1 MTGLRAIEENDL
13 PGLANLLPGWF
24 RNTNRETW
32 WRRFENWW
40 TLNPAFTAGFSRGW
54 VLEENGN
61 VVGFIGNVPVQFVVG
76 GEPGIAAAA
85 ASWYVDPSVRG
96 MASLSLFNQYL
107 DQDDAAL
114 FLFKTENAN
123 LVPVLRK
130 FGFQQYPCL
139 SRPWEYRVIVD
150 RLRFIRGNISSVA
163 HGLHFPVIDPR
174 AGDGSSGTMET
185 ENHSHHWHL
194 FERSMKSS
202 GESPGAMYTC
212 SLCTK
217 CDDSF
222 TRLWY
227 PLLESYDIAMSRDPR
242 TLNWLYFVAARRYD
256 RKVIQCRRSADD
268 TLVGYMVFDFSPWSF
283 PGSGAMKL
291 MDMRIAENDPQ
302 VLASLVS
309 FAMEV
314 ARQNN
319 TPSMRLWADSPE
331 AEAVLRK
338 KTWIKVPVERFSLVR
353 VADTLD
359 GRAGTGSIF
368 PCMIDPPR
376 GIDH

>member
-1 MTGLRAIEENDL
+1 MTGPRAIEESDL
-13 PGLANLLPGWF
+13 LPLAEMLPGWF

-32 WRRFENWW
+32 LRRFENWW
-40 TLNPAFTAGFSRGW
+40 TLNPAFPAGFPRGW
-54 VLEENGN
+54 VLEKNGN
-61 VVGFIGNVPVQFVVG
+61 VVGFIGNVPVQFVVD

-85 ASWYVDPSVRG
+85 ASWCVDPSVRG

-123 LVPVLRK
+123 LASVLRK
-130 FGFQQYPCL
+130 YGFQQYPCL
-139 SRPWEYRVIVD
+139 SRPWGYRVIVD
-150 RLRFIRGNISSVA
+150 RVRFIRGNISSLA
-163 HGLHFPVIDPR
+163 HGAHFPVNDLR
-174 AGDGSSGTMET
+174 AGDGSSGPMET
-185 ENHSHHWHL
+185 DGLSPRWHIPG
-194 FERSMKSS
+194 RSTRKT
-202 GESPGAMYTC
+202 GDSPEARSTC
-212 SLCTK
+212 SLCTE
-217 CDDSF
+217 CDDAF

-227 PLLESYDIAMSRDPR
+227 PHLESYDIAMSRDTR
-242 TLNWLYFVAARRYD
+242 TLNWLYFVAARRYG

-268 TLVGYMVFDFSPWSF
+268 TLVGYMVFDFSPWSV
-283 PGSGAMKL
+283 PGSGSMKL

-302 VLASLVS
+302 VFASLVS
-309 FAMEV
+309 YAMEV

-319 TPSMRLWADSPE
+319 TPSIRLWADSPE

-338 KTWIKVPVERFSLVR
+338 KTWIKVPDERFSLVR

-359 GRAGTGSIF
+359 GRAGAGSIF
-368 PCMIDPPR
+368 SCMIDPPR